1 MVCFKAVTG
10 KMILWGYDND
20 NRPAIYF
27 RPSRQNLE
35 PGIRQVQFVVWGLER
50 MIELMGPG
58 VEYVLIIYTACSA
71 RSCQCIDVER

>member
-1 MVCFKAVTG
+1 
-10 KMILWGYDND
+10 MILWGYDTD

-58 VEYVLIIYTACSA
+58 VEYVHTISATCSA
-71 RSCQCIDVER
+71 RSCQCIGAER

>member
-1 MVCFKAVTG
+1 
-10 KMILWGYDND
+10 MILWGYDID

-58 VEYVLIIYTACSA
+58 VEYVHTIPTVFLLVHASISTQNDSA
-71 RSCQCIDVER
+71 DGELR